1 MDLMPPLLRPA
12 RALLRRLAAP
22 ALLGTALLV
31 PGVGPSQAHPH
42 EFIDAT
48 LDLVFAADGTL
59 AEIGVE
65 WRYDAFTSMLI
76 LSDMGLNPAAETL
89 SDEERALLE
98 GFDLQWQPGYN
109 GDLWPMQGEAPVPLG
124 PPEGGAVAL
133 IDGQLITRHR
143 RPVLAPVDPTDPVA
157 GPLVI
162 QVYDPEY
169 YVAYSIAAAAASGGD
184 SGDCRARIFVPDRAN
199 AQAQLEAALDELF
212 AGGVDD
218 IESAFPA
225 VGRDFAEEIR
235 IDCTPEQP

>member
-1 MDLMPPLLRPA
+1 MLLA
-12 RALLRRLAAP
+12 
-22 ALLGTALLV
+22 TALLV
-31 PGVGPSQAHPH
+31 PGAGPAQAHPH

-59 AEIGVE
+59 TEIGVE

-76 LSDMGLNPAAETL
+76 LSDMGLNPAADAL
-89 SDEERALLE
+89 SDEERAMLE
-98 GFDLQWQPGYN
+98 GFDLQWQPGYD
-109 GDLWPMQGEAPVPLG
+109 GDLWPVQGDTPVPLG
-124 PPEGGAVAL
+124 PPRGGAVTL
-133 IDGQLITRHR
+133 IDGQLITRHS
-143 RPVLAPVDPTDPVA
+143 RPVLAPVDPADPVA

-169 YVAYSIAAAAASGGD
+169 YVAYTIAATGAGRE
-184 SGDCRARIFVPDRAN
+184 DCRARIFVPDRAS

-235 IDCTPEQP
+235 IDCTPGQP